1 MAYTEDGDNFD
12 FGDPD
17 GGIVMQWGTDEDLE
31 VYGQFLYEYPVDP
44 NLIGKTIN
52 MLAFPPAGI
61 TSVSLS
67 IIDGLGASRAWFWN
81 VTPAAGPGPLFN
93 GVSNPISLFV
103 APFMAGGPGDAT
115 PVANGYVD
123 NGVNPANI
131 TTLGF
136 DENGNW
142 VTFTGVGP
150 TGVPGPW
157 NYFGR
162 IQTVPEPSTLALL
175 SMGAVAMFAYAW
187 RKRRRR

>member
-1 MAYTEDGDNFD
+1 
-12 FGDPD
+12 
-17 GGIVMQWGTDEDLE
+17 
-31 VYGQFLYEYPVDP
+31 
-44 NLIGKTIN
+44 
-52 MLAFPPAGI
+52 
-61 TSVSLS
+61 
-67 IIDGLGASRAWFWN
+67 
-81 VTPAAGPGPLFN
+81 
-93 GVSNPISLFV
+93 
-103 APFMAGGPGDAT
+103 MAGGPGDAT
-115 PVANGYVD
+115 PFASAYVD
-123 NGVNPANI
+123 TGVNPANI

-142 VTFTGVGP
+142 VAFTGVGP